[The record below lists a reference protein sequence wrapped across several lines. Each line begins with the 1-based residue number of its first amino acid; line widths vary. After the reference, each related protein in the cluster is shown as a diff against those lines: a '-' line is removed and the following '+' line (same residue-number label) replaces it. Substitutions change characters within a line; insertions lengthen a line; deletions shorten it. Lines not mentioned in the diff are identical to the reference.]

1 MEAAGSVA
9 PMASVAPGEGRFTR
23 ERYWNLVRN
32 GVIGPD
38 DRVELLEGVIVAM
51 APQNPPHAVVIA
63 ALTKWLVH
71 TIGDT
76 ANVRVQLPL
85 DLSELS
91 TPEPDL
97 AVVAGKP
104 LDHVAAHPTT
114 ALLVIEVADG
124 SLIQDRLTKAPLYAA
139 ASVLEYWIVNL
150 RDHCVE
156 VHRQPIPTERR
167 YAEMR
172 VVHPGDMLGLAAFAL
187 ATIDVAE
194 ILPPG

>member
-1 MEAAGSVA
+1 MEAAGNVA
-9 PMASVAPGEGRFTR
+9 SMASAALGEGRVTR
-23 ERYWNLVRN
+23 ERYWTLVRN
-32 GVIGPD
+32 GAIGPD
-38 DRVELLEGVIVAM
+38 DHVELLDGVIVAM

-71 TIGDT
+71 AIGDM

-97 AVVAGKP
+97 AVVAGRP

-139 ASVLEYWIVNL
+139 AGILEYWIVNL

-156 VHRQPIPTERR
+156 VHGQPIPTERR
-167 YAEMR
+167 YADVR
-172 VVHPGDMLGLAAFAL
+172 VVRPGDKLALAAFTP

-194 ILPPG
+194 ILPPS

>member
-1 MEAAGSVA
+1 
-9 PMASVAPGEGRFTR
+9 MASVALGEGRVTR
-23 ERYWNLVRN
+23 EHYWKLVRD

-38 DRVELLEGVIVAM
+38 DRVELLEGVIVAV
-51 APQNPPHAVVIA
+51 APQNPPHAVVIT

-71 TIGDT
+71 AIGDT

-85 DLSELS
+85 DLSALS

-97 AVVAGKP
+97 AVVAGRP

-139 ASVLEYWIVNL
+139 AGVLEYWIVNL

-156 VHRQPIPTERR
+156 VHRHPIPTKRR
-167 YAEMR
+167 YADVR
-172 VVHPGDMLGLAAFAL
+172 VVHPGDTLALAAFSL
-187 ATIDVAE
+187 EPIDVAE
-194 ILPPG
+194 ILPPA